1 MFSNNLLMAAASAS
15 GGDAYSV
22 GNSVRFNDNN
32 SAYMSRTPTSAGN
45 RDVWT
50 LSVWVKLADW
60 DTTSKILHAGDS
72 SDFTHIY
79 FSHATATD
87 SNLEIVQKTSAAY
100 DFDIYSTMQLR
111 DPTSWYHILVKYDSG
126 ADSGSRILAWVN
138 NVAVSWTQR
147 LSRGT
152 EPSSGLDSHV
162 NNTVAHYIG
171 RANTAADYWDGYMS
185 QFTLIDGT
193 AYDTTD
199 FGELDNEGEWRP
211 KNVTA
216 LTFGTNGFL
225 QDYAVAP
232 GTDDGAGTDVSGNDN
247 HFASSGLAANDQ
259 VTDTPTNNFC
269 TWSAQGVAS
278 NSNTGVTLS
287 NGNLEWDTTA
297 NGGWWNSIGTHVV
310 TSGKWYYEQTIDALG
325 AYRSN
330 CCGWSPTSESNST
343 RPGSSAN
350 SFCLLDTDGSYRNNG
365 SETAYIG
372 SAFVATEVMCC
383 AVDFDNGKI
392 WWRKD
397 GDAWPNSG
405 NPATGANP
413 AVSFTPSGGYRPVT
427 STGDSGADQTVNFG
441 QTSPNAGGNAD
452 DNGYGDF
459 DNAPPSGFLALC
471 TANMTDLAF
480 DVNEHRQ
487 VELVDHDGTSTSFT
501 LGWNADTYDTLF
513 IIKNRDSSEK
523 WFNVDGLNGY
533 DKYYE
538 NNYTTQFEDSGI
550 IEVSGTTITLGDS
563 TALSADNYVIECH
576 RAGAKAS
583 RETDNDAGSITGD
596 SDNLII
602 SANTVTQFSILTF
615 TGTGADAT
623 VGHGLSGVSFLIS
636 YADAAE
642 SKGVGHTKLNW
653 THNLYINTSGAAIDD
668 DLAFQDIAPSPT
680 VITYGSHLSF
690 NKSSTAMTTYCW
702 DAVPGYSAMGKWD
715 GNQLANGPFASVD
728 FKPDTLWAKDYLL
741 SGGSAQEWICNR
753 VLQSDTK
760 VNEADNSLFF
770 DGNWAEGTGGNGD
783 FLSTGFKVRETGKFN
798 TTSSTSTIWVMFGT
812 PTVNLSSTPAKAR

>member
-72 SDFTHIY
+72 YDFTHIY

-259 VTDTPTNNFC
+259 VTDSPTNNYC
-269 TWSAQGVAS
+269 TIAS
-278 NSNTGVTLS
+278 NSEPLHAGTGVWTVANGNTEAGLASGTGDMHYRTTMQVSEGEWYWEDTVGTQGAWGDMFGILEINTGGLYSVHNY
-287 NGNLEWDTTA
+287 NGSLNADTTTNSTSGGA
-297 NGGWWNSIGTHVV
+297 QGYGSGLSSGDTVCNHLDLESGEYSMRVNGGSWREQLTGM
-310 TSGKWYYEQTIDALG
+310 SGA
-325 AYRSN
+325 
-330 CCGWSPTSESNST
+330 WSPMIGMNNQT
-343 RPGSSAN
+343 A
-350 SFCLLDTDGSYRNNG
+350 SFQ
-365 SETAYIG
+365 
-372 SAFVATEVMCC
+372 
-383 AVDFDNGKI
+383 
-392 WWRKD
+392 
-397 GDAWPNSG
+397 G
-405 NPATGANP
+405 NWG
-413 AVSFTPSGGYRPVT
+413 
-427 STGDSGADQTVNFG
+427 
-441 QTSPNAGGNAD
+441 TSPRGSGGNAD

-459 DNAPPSGFLALC
+459 DYAPPTNALSLC
-471 TANMTDLAF
+471 TANMTALDF
-480 DVNEHRQ
+480 DPAEHHQ
-487 VELVDHDGTSTSFT
+487 VELVNHDGSSTAFT

-513 IIKNRDSSEK
+513 IIKNRDSTEAFHWIDGVRGYNKYFTSETTSA
-523 WFNVDGLNGY
+523 WTTDSNVI
-533 DKYYE
+533 
-538 NNYTTQFEDSGI
+538 S
-550 IEVSGTTITLGDS
+550 VSGTTITLGS
-563 TALSADNYVIECH
+563 TLAADNYVIECH
-576 RAGAKAS
+576 RGGASASRTSHTADVPPDLASTTSFNSVTGFCIMTWTGGGTLGQTINHGMGQAPDLFISSQDNASQNKRVYHSSVGATKYLNLEADHITATSSNFMNDTEPTASVISLGATGFSNNDSGASHVGYAWAAVEGYSAFGSYSGNGNALGPVINAGVSPSSTLLKKIAGAVNNWTYIHEA
-583 RETDNDAGSITGD
+583 RDTYNA
-596 SDNLII
+596 
-602 SANTVTQFSILTF
+602 SANGLRPDLTNAEQGSASGQDTDQLS
-615 TGTGADAT
+615 TGMKIRNA
-623 VGHGLSGVSFLIS
+623 
-636 YADAAE
+636 
-642 SKGVGHTKLNW
+642 N
-653 THNLYINTSGAAIDD
+653 NQMNTSGTDNYI
-668 DLAFQDIAPSPT
+668 
-680 VITYGSHLSF
+680 
-690 NKSSTAMTTYCW
+690 
-702 DAVPGYSAMGKWD
+702 YSMW
-715 GNQLANGPFASVD
+715 
-728 FKPDTLWAKDYLL
+728 
-741 SGGSAQEWICNR
+741 
-753 VLQSDTK
+753 
-760 VNEADNSLFF
+760 
-770 DGNWAEGTGGNGD
+770 
-783 FLSTGFKVRETGKFN
+783 
-798 TTSSTSTIWVMFGT
+798 GT
-812 PTVNLSSTPAKAR
+812 PTVNKSETPAKAR

>member
-22 GNSVRFNDNN
+22 GNSCRFNDDD
-32 SAYMSRTPTSAGN
+32 SAYMSLTGGDAGTDARKVVFFAAVKRGSLGSTQYIFDGDNGSGQDEFKLNFTSSDTLNVKFETTGNGAKSQTTTQVFRDVGSWYFFTFAVDTTPATPTFQLWNWGTEITAFSGTDTLTQNGESAIGN
-45 RDVWT
+45 ASARIQYGRFPHSANNYLDGY
-50 LSVWVKLADW
+50 LAM
-60 DTTSKILHAGDS
+60 SGCMIGQS
-72 SDFTHIY
+72 FTDPE
-79 FSHATATD
+79 TD
-87 SNLEIVQKTSAAY
+87 S
-100 DFDIYSTMQLR
+100 
-111 DPTSWYHILVKYDSG
+111 
-126 ADSGSRILAWVN
+126 
-138 NVAVSWTQR
+138 
-147 LSRGT
+147 
-152 EPSSGLDSHV
+152 
-162 NNTVAHYIG
+162 
-171 RANTAADYWDGYMS
+171 
-185 QFTLIDGT
+185 LIEQD
-193 AYDTTD
+193 D
-199 FGELDNEGEWRP
+199 EGEWRSLD
-211 KNVTA
+211 VSG
-216 LTFGTNGFL
+216 LTYGDEGWLLDFS
-225 QDYAVAP
+225 VAP
-232 GTDDGAGTDVSGNDN
+232 GTDNGAGTDGSGNDN
-247 HFASSGLAANDQ
+247 NFSSSGLAAADQ

-278 NSNTGVTLS
+278 NSNAGVTLS

-297 NGGWWNSIGTHVV
+297 NGGWWNSIGTQAV

-343 RPGSSAN
+343 RPGTSAN
-350 SFCLLDTDGSYRNNG
+350 SFCLLDTDGSYRNND
-365 SETAYIG
+365 SDTAYIG

-413 AVSFTPSGGYRPVT
+413 AVDFTPSGWYSPVT

-471 TANMTDLAF
+471 TANMTALDF
-480 DVNEHRQ
+480 DPANHHQ
-487 VELVDHDGTSTSFT
+487 VELVNHDGTSTSFT

-513 IIKNRDSSEK
+513 MIKNRDNTEN

-538 NNYTTQFEDSGI
+538 NNYTTQFDDSNVI
-550 IEVSGTTITLGDS
+550 SVSGTTITLGS
-563 TALSADNYVIECH
+563 TLPADNYIIECH
-576 RAGAKAS
+576 RAGAAGGAS
-583 RETDNDAGSITGD
+583 NTDGTITTQV
-596 SDNLII
+596 

-615 TGTGADAT
+615 TGTGANAT

-642 SKGVGHTKLNW
+642 SKGVGHVGANW
-653 THNLYINTSGAAIDD
+653 THNFYINTTAFPVDD
-668 DLAFQDIAPSPT
+668 ALAFQDTAPSST
-680 VITYGSHLSF
+680 VITYGSHMSF

-702 DAVPGYSAMGKWD
+702 DAVPGYSAFGRYTGNGVTDGPVVNVGIKPVFHFLKGIDNSNVAKSKWIVTD
-715 GNQLANGPFASVD
+715 AERNPGNPANIHSQFEAPG
-728 FKPDTLWAKDYLL
+728 YGEG
-741 SGGSAQEWICNR
+741 SGGE
-753 VLQSDTK
+753 DK
-760 VNEADNSLFF
+760 
-770 DGNWAEGTGGNGD
+770 D
-783 FLSTGFKVRETGKFN
+783 FLSDGVKIRSEKETSNESGKLYIYGMWGIPSGPN
-798 TTSSTSTIWVMFGT
+798 KSE
-812 PTVNLSSTPAKAR
+812 TPAKAR